1 MRRSLPRRTKQA
13 LICLL
18 LLWISGGC
26 YLPIQQ
32 IPTDA
37 RENMPAGSLNFEPGV
52 SSRSDVLLH
61 MGEPDEISPDE
72 AVFTYRWPSID
83 GIIVVTQC
91 TPPIENYLLF
101 RQHRPFAESRCDP
114 HVDVQSRPRI
124 RSRTTTI

>member
-1 MRRSLPRRTKQA
+1 MRQSLPRRTKQA

-61 MGEPDEISPDE
+61 MGEPDEISSDE

-91 TPPIENYLLF
+91 TPPIEIDSETAITYYFDNTGLL
-101 RQHRPFAESRCDP
+101 QK
-114 HVDVQSRPRI
+114 VDVT
-124 RSRTTTI
+124 RT